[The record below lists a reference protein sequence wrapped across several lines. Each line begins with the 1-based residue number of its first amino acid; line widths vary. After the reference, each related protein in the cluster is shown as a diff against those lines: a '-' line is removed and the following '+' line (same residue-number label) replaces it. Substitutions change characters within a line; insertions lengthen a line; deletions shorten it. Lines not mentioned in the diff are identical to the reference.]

1 MLALVTNCS
10 EFELSSENKMKV
22 YRQLFESI
30 DTDGDG
36 KITLKEHYTAIT
48 KLQEFSEINV
58 DYILMALAMFGKID
72 LTKIE
77 DSDEIEEFLQ
87 DKKAIH
93 VLFLLTSLN

>member
-1 MLALVTNCS
+1 M
-10 EFELSSENKMKV
+10 EE

-36 KITLKEHYTAIT
+36 KITLKEQCRAI
-48 KLQEFSEINV
+48 KRLQEFSEINV
-58 DYILMALAMFGKID
+58 DYLLMALTMFGKID

-77 DSDEIEEFLQ
+77 DSDSDSDSDSEFEISEFLQ

-93 VLFLLTSLN
+93 VLFIDIFKLKLAI